1 MYVSISFG
9 KVALLYFPGD
19 GQKFKFLFSR
29 LNSGEVNY
37 LLERFTTFPDGS
49 VENFG
54 CPITLQKLFNVFMVL
69 WIRDMMSFID
79 MLVRA

>member
-1 MYVSISFG
+1 MSFC

-29 LNSGEVNY
+29 LYSGKVNC
-37 LLERFTTFPDGS
+37 LLERFATFPDGT

-54 CPITLQKLFNVFMVL
+54 CPIVFEV
-69 WIRDMMSFID
+69 
-79 MLVRA
+79 V